1 VGVDQHGCCADCG
14 AALARGQRYCLGC
27 GARVGPRSP
36 QLLALLGH
44 VRRDSLAGAELAAP
58 RAAPA
63 APRPTP
69 RRTRTLGLT
78 LPPPR
83 VAAVLVLA
91 FLGFGVLLG
100 DAAASRVNDAR
111 TASRRDL
118 KLVVGSLTPATAST
132 PSANGSS
139 TPAAEAPES
148 EPEATPTAGET
159 SSPGGATSGT
169 SKQGNAAQ
177 SGSSSGGSG
186 SGSSKNGSGSGS
198 SGATPTGSSPGAS
211 SKLPAIQHVF
221 VIMLDDQPYAPV
233 FGPESSAHYLADTLE
248 SKGALLV
255 RYYAVAHEQLAN
267 TIALFTGQGPTEQT
281 AENCPTYEAITPG
294 TIGAQG
300 QVIGNGCVYPAATPT
315 LVSQMTAKHLSWR
328 AYIQGIDEG
337 PGTPEA
343 CAHPALGA
351 TDPSAAAPPASG
363 QSYATWL
370 NPFVYLGALTEAPAC
385 AAEDVG
391 LSQLQPDLSK
401 VNTTPNF
408 AYVVPDLCNNG
419 NPTPCTPAAPTGLD
433 AANAFLEQVVPEIMA
448 SRAYKENGLLVI
460 TVDQAPSSGPFADS
474 SSCCGQPQFPNLP
487 ASGNGLAPEGGG
499 QVGALLLSPFIKTHA
514 VSQEPYDHF
523 SLLRTIE
530 DVFGL
535 SHLGYAAGAKVSS
548 FEASLFSGSG

>member
-1 VGVDQHGCCADCG
+1 MF
-14 AALARGQRYCLGC
+14 AAIRPPARALQGLRPPERL
-27 GARVGPRSP
+27 RRRPPRP
-36 QLLALLGH
+36 
-44 VRRDSLAGAELAAP
+44 VRREPPLAA
-58 RAAPA
+58 RA
-63 APRPTP
+63 R
-69 RRTRTLGLT
+69 LGLT
-78 LPPPR
+78 LPSPR
-83 VAAVLVLA
+83 VSAVLVLA

-100 DAAASRVNDAR
+100 DAAASRVNDAL

-118 KLVVGSLTPATAST
+118 KLEVGSSTPATAST
-132 PSANGSS
+132 PSATGSS
-139 TPAAEAPES
+139 GPAAEAPES
-148 EPEATPTAGET
+148 EPEATPGAGET
-159 SSPGGATSGT
+159 SSTGGSASGA
-169 SKQGNAAQ
+169 SKQSRGPG

-198 SGATPTGSSPGAS
+198 SGTTPTGSSRGAG

-221 VIMLDDQPYAPV
+221 VIMLDDQPYASV

-255 RYYAVAHEQLAN
+255 RYYAVAHQQLAN
-267 TIALFTGQGPTEQT
+267 TIALLTGQGPTEQT

-300 QVIGNGCVYPAATPT
+300 QVIGNGCVYPARHADAGFAAGRQAPE
-315 LVSQMTAKHLSWR
+315 LARIHPGHRRRLRR
-328 AYIQGIDEG
+328 AR
-337 PGTPEA
+337 
-343 CAHPALGA
+343 
-351 TDPSAAAPPASG
+351 SVRAPDAGRQPIRAPRHHRPRASPI
-363 QSYATWL
+363 ATWL
-370 NPFVYLGALTEAPAC
+370 NPFVYLGALTGAPAC
-385 AAEDVG
+385 DAEDVG
-391 LSQLQPDLSK
+391 LSQLQPDLSRA
-401 VNTTPNF
+401 NTTPDF
-408 AYVVPDLCNNG
+408 AYIVPDLCNNG
-419 NPTPCTPAAPTGLD
+419 NPTPCAPGAPAGLAP
-433 AANAFLEQVVPEIMA
+433 ANAFLQQVVPKIMA

-514 VSQEPYDHF
+514 VSQEPYNHF

-548 FEASLFSGSG
+548 FEPSLFSGSG